1 MPLVNINPLYT
12 AHELEYALNKVQG
25 THSNLLTFGFNKK
38 IKKFNEIGR

>member
-25 THSNLLTFGFNKK
+25 THNKEFPSFNKMNL
-38 IKKFNEIGR
+38 KKKKP